1 MHCIRV
7 ATQDLARPGR
17 LASRIPPVVFVVVV
31 VVAAAAVKF
40 EGSSQLCSDISV
52 VGYPPSQPSQVHHCL
67 ITMPG
72 AARAVRARR
81 AARVSLTV
89 KMNWVKN
96 AIRATSYLPPVNMT
110 AALKDVA
117 SAVYP
122 TYLQAYSTVREA
134 NQQHSDFFAGTSGT
148 STTVTWTTREIYR
161 AVPAAPIRVYEA
173 PTGVAPPQPSS
184 CGRGRRDARDQ
195 RVQRARSRSRSLRGR
210 APQRRVV
217 VDRLQRHGVDSCAT
231 LPASSSAMKRPVS
244 PSPVRTC
251 RRKRLVSKTSP
262 ESSFIACELNASTLH
277 LGSVGSAAPGTPRAS
292 STTSASTDTLAACP
306 HALSPPASSDTGYT
320 SLATPAHRSSASS
333 ASTVSPRQHS
343 TSSAMVGTFV
353 PRRALAMTL
362 TSSSSAPSTPPAAPV
377 AASDAESTR
386 MGVASDCD
394 GPSNFADLLSTQFRA
409 LNLAVPND
417 QVQPHSAP

>member
-17 LASRIPPVVFVVVV
+17 LASRMPPVVFVVVV

-72 AARAVRARR
+72 AARAGRARR

-110 AALKDVA
+110 VALKDVA

-122 TYLQAYSTVREA
+122 AYLQAYSTVREA
-134 NQQHSDFFAGTSGT
+134 NRQHSDFFAGTSGT

-195 RVQRARSRSRSLRGR
+195 RVQRARSRSRSLHGR

-231 LPASSSAMKRPVS
+231 LPASSSAMNRPVS

-306 HALSPPASSDTGYT
+306 HARSSPASSDTGYT

-343 TSSAMVGTFV
+343 TSSAMFGTFV